1 MQTLGLPGVVTN
13 AQFLDDGPFLLPGSL
28 WKFYMEKPAD
38 THFPIHDLL
47 SRRWSP
53 RAFAEQT
60 VEHEKIQRLLE
71 AARWASSCFNE
82 QPWAFIV
89 TTADQAAEHGKL
101 LSCFVEGNQ
110 VWAKQAPLLMIT
122 VAKLHFDHN
131 GQPNR
136 HAFHDV
142 GLSVGNL
149 VVQAT
154 AMDLVVHQMAGI
166 LSDTIRTCYSLPA
179 GYEPV
184 TGLAIGYPGD
194 PHTLPADIR
203 EREQAP
209 RSRKTLH
216 EFVFSQTWRGTPE
229 FL

>member
-1 MQTLGLPGVVTN
+1 
-13 AQFLDDGPFLLPGSL
+13 
-28 WKFYMEKPAD
+28 MEKPAD

-53 RAFAEQT
+53 RAFAERP
-60 VEHEKIQRLLE
+60 VEPEKIQRMLE

-82 QPWAFIV
+82 QPWVFIIA
-89 TTADQAAEHGKL
+89 TADHAAEHGKL
-101 LSCFVEGNQ
+101 LSCLVEGNQ
-110 VWAKQAPLLMIT
+110 VWAKRAPLLIIT
-122 VAKLHFDHN
+122 VAKQHFEQN

-142 GLSVGNL
+142 GLAVGNL

-166 LSDTIRTCYSLPA
+166 LPEVIRECFSLPS

-194 PHTLPADIR
+194 LNTLPEEIR
-203 EREQAP
+203 ERERAP
-209 RSRKTLH
+209 RSRKTLQ
-216 EFVFSQTWRGTPE
+216 EFVFAETWGRNPE
-229 FL
+229 SL

>member
-1 MQTLGLPGVVTN
+1 
-13 AQFLDDGPFLLPGSL
+13 
-28 WKFYMEKPAD
+28 MEKPAD

-53 RAFAEQT
+53 RAFAERP
-60 VEHEKIQRLLE
+60 VEPEKIQRMLE

-82 QPWAFIV
+82 QPWVFIIA
-89 TTADQAAEHGKL
+89 TADHAAEHGKL
-101 LSCFVEGNQ
+101 LSCLVEGNQ
-110 VWAKQAPLLMIT
+110 VWAKRAPLLIIT
-122 VAKLHFDHN
+122 VAKQHFEKN

-142 GLSVGNL
+142 GLAVGNL

-166 LSDTIRTCYSLPA
+166 LPEVIRECFSLPS

-194 PHTLPADIR
+194 LNTLPEEIR
-203 EREQAP
+203 ERERAP
-209 RSRKTLH
+209 RSRKALQ
-216 EFVFSQTWRGTPE
+216 EFVFAETWGRNPE

>member
-1 MQTLGLPGVVTN
+1 
-13 AQFLDDGPFLLPGSL
+13 
-28 WKFYMEKPAD
+28 MEKPAD
-38 THFPIHDLL
+38 TQFPIHDLL

-53 RAFAEQT
+53 RAFAERP
-60 VEHEKIQRLLE
+60 VEPEKIQCLLE

-89 TTADQAAEHGKL
+89 AKVDQSAEFKTL
-101 LSCFVEGNQ
+101 LSGLVEGNQ
-110 VWAKQAPLLMIT
+110 VWAKWAPLLMIT

-142 GLSVGNL
+142 GLAVGNL

-166 LSDTIRTCYSLPA
+166 LPETISTSYSLPS

-194 PHTLPADIR
+194 PETLPADIR

-209 RSRKTLH
+209 RSRKTLQ
-216 EFVFSQTWRGTPE
+216 EFVYSSTWGKPAE
-229 FL
+229 FLP

>member
-1 MQTLGLPGVVTN
+1 
-13 AQFLDDGPFLLPGSL
+13 
-28 WKFYMEKPAD
+28 MEKPAD

-53 RAFAEQT
+53 RAFAERP
-60 VEHEKIQRLLE
+60 VEPEKIQRMLE

-82 QPWAFIV
+82 QPWVFIIA
-89 TTADQAAEHGKL
+89 TADHAAEHGKL
-101 LSCFVEGNQ
+101 LSCLVEGNQ
-110 VWAKQAPLLMIT
+110 VWAKRAPLLMIT
-122 VAKLHFDHN
+122 VAKQHFDHN

-142 GLSVGNL
+142 GLAVGNL

-166 LSDTIRTCYSLPA
+166 LPEVILEGLSLPS
-179 GYEPV
+179 GDEPV

-194 PHTLPADIR
+194 LNTLPEEIR
-203 EREQAP
+203 ERERAP
-209 RSRKTLH
+209 RSRKAVQ
-216 EFVFSQTWRGTPE
+216 EFVFAETWGQNPE

>member
-1 MQTLGLPGVVTN
+1 
-13 AQFLDDGPFLLPGSL
+13 
-28 WKFYMEKPAD
+28 MEKPAD

-53 RAFAEQT
+53 RAFAERP
-60 VEHEKIQRLLE
+60 VEPEKIQRVLE

-82 QPWAFIV
+82 QPWVFIIA
-89 TTADQAAEHGKL
+89 TADQAAEHGKL
-101 LSCFVEGNQ
+101 LSCLVEGNQ

-122 VAKLHFDHN
+122 VAKQHFDHN

-142 GLSVGNL
+142 GLAVGNL

-166 LSDTIRTCYSLPA
+166 LPEAIRECFSLPS

-184 TGLAIGYPGD
+184 TGLAIGYSGD
-194 PHTLPADIR
+194 LNTLPEEIR
-203 EREQAP
+203 ERERAP
-209 RSRKTLH
+209 RSRKALQ
-216 EFVFSQTWRGTPE
+216 EFVFAETWEQNPE

>member
-1 MQTLGLPGVVTN
+1 
-13 AQFLDDGPFLLPGSL
+13 
-28 WKFYMEKPAD
+28 MEKPAD

-53 RAFAEQT
+53 RAF
-60 VEHEKIQRLLE
+60 VERPVEPEKIQRVLE

-82 QPWAFIV
+82 QPWVFIIA
-89 TTADQAAEHGKL
+89 TADQAAEHGKL
-101 LSCFVEGNQ
+101 LSCLVEGNQ
-110 VWAKQAPLLMIT
+110 VWAKRAPLLMIT
-122 VAKLHFDHN
+122 VAKQHFDHN

-142 GLSVGNL
+142 GLAVGNL

-166 LSDTIRTCYSLPA
+166 LPEAIRECFSLPS

-194 PHTLPADIR
+194 LNTLPEEIR
-203 EREQAP
+203 ERERAP
-209 RSRKTLH
+209 RSRKAVQ
-216 EFVFSQTWRGTPE
+216 EFVFAETWGQNPE

>member
-1 MQTLGLPGVVTN
+1 
-13 AQFLDDGPFLLPGSL
+13 
-28 WKFYMEKPAD
+28 MEKPAD
-38 THFPIHDLL
+38 SHFPIHELL

-53 RAFAEQT
+53 RAFAAQR
-60 VEHEKIQRLLE
+60 VEPEKIQRLLE

-82 QPWAFIV
+82 QPWGFVVA
-89 TTADQAAEHGKL
+89 TADQPADHHTL
-101 LSCFVEGNQ
+101 LNCLVEGNR

-122 VAKLHFDHN
+122 LAKLHFDHN
-131 GQPNR
+131 GKPNL

-142 GLSVGNL
+142 GLAVGNL

-166 LSDTIRTCYSLPA
+166 LSDTIRTCYSVPF

-184 TGLAIGYPGD
+184 TGLAIGYTGD
-194 PHTLPADIR
+194 LHTLPAEIR
-203 EREQAP
+203 GREQTP
-209 RSRKTLH
+209 RTRKTLQ
-216 EFVFSQTWRGTPE
+216 EFVFSRTWGQTPE